1 MSNGL
6 IKPLPITNPGFADS
20 KPLEN
25 FMVGSIK
32 RVPEFLR
39 THCFMLNCLLE
50 MTVQGWDIWIQSI
63 ESFHKAF
70 KKRVATLC
78 CHKIW

>member
-32 RVPEFLR
+32 RVPGILKNSL
-39 THCFMLNCLLE
+39 LNIKL
-50 MTVQGWDIWIQSI
+50 SP
-63 ESFHKAF
+63 
-70 KKRVATLC
+70 
-78 CHKIW
+78 